1 MASLSSY
8 FLLAAVAL
16 AALFAVGSCGTELTL
31 TIGKDS
37 SSTKLSLITNVAI
50 SEVSVKPKGATDF
63 SDDLKESP
71 ANTFTLDSK
80 EPIKGPI
87 SFRFAAKAGGYR
99 VVDDVIPADFKAGA
113 VYKTGEQVWVMDA
126 CALLTHRDYIDLQNK
141 LFRETDGT
149 EQACQKIIFYACFV
163 VGYHEIKYTMFS
175 SRLLLL
181 SYICTLYNIVYVW

>member
-71 ANTFTLDSK
+71 AKTFTLDSK

-126 CALLTHRDYIDLQNK
+126 CALLTHRDYID
-141 LFRETDGT
+141 T
-149 EQACQKIIFYACFV
+149 
-163 VGYHEIKYTMFS
+163 
-175 SRLLLL
+175 
-181 SYICTLYNIVYVW
+181 

>member
-1 MASLSSY
+1 MPSLLASAGHKYTEASYNIDRHTHPSIPLHRSINKQGSANLLASSPMASLSSY

-113 VYKTGEQVWVMDA
+113 VYKTGEQV
-126 CALLTHRDYIDLQNK
+126 
-141 LFRETDGT
+141 
-149 EQACQKIIFYACFV
+149 
-163 VGYHEIKYTMFS
+163 
-175 SRLLLL
+175 
-181 SYICTLYNIVYVW
+181 